1 MSHSQ
6 INTRTHQELCYCLLR
21 PGRYSFYP
29 MHLWSLEGQ
38 AAGADVLAVCARQLC
53 KGETHVAVCAQHLI
67 VQPAE
72 AQASRQLMMTLV
84 D

>member
-1 MSHSQ
+1 
-6 INTRTHQELCYCLLR
+6 
-21 PGRYSFYP
+21 